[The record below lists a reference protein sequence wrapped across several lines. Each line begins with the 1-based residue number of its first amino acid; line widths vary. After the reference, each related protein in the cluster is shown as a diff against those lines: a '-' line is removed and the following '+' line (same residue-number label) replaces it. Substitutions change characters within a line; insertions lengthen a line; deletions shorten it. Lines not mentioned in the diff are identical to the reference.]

1 MTTPF
6 GYNPFVL
13 ERCLNMPEVTLTD
26 MIYHFLL
33 AKLIECG
40 NSHNHVSKRISIPLR
55 TLRIKIGEIDA
66 CGYPVPAKNNDDEKW
81 TKWSQEEKEAY
92 ENRIGFN
99 SKKRVIRPPT
109 MFNIIPKAMR
119 CDMYSRHG
127 IDR

>member
-13 ERCLNMPEVTLTD
+13 ERCLNMPDVTFTD

-33 AKLIECG
+33 AKLIECD
-40 NSHNHVSKRISIPLR
+40 NNKEHLSKRIGIPIRNLR
-55 TLRIKIGEIDA
+55 TKIGEIEA
-66 CGYPVPAKNNDDEKW
+66 RGYPMPAKNNGAVRW
-81 TKWSQEEKEAY
+81 TKEEKEEY
-92 ENRIGFN
+92 ENRIGFD

-109 MFNIIPKAMR
+109 MFNIIPKPMR